1 MKKILTL
8 VLDGFGLN
16 DEAFGN
22 AIKEAKTPTLDRI
35 FEEYPSSSLFASG
48 KYLGLP
54 ENMPGNKSVGYES
67 IALGRVLKQR
77 STFAKEFTTI
87 DSLETNPSIKDAIAH
102 VKKHKSTFHL
112 IGLMSDGLINSNIK
126 DTIKIAKFLESKDID
141 VVVDFISDGVD
152 VPKKSA
158 IKYVEMH
165 EENEIKI
172 ASLCG
177 RYYAM
182 DDGKRYDRT
191 KIYYDLIRNGVGLKV
206 KELKL
211 AIKNCYIRDILDQH
225 LPPIIVMPDKNIKDN
240 DALLW
245 MNYEKDNSYQTLVSL
260 INPEEI
266 KEFSTR
272 KLTSIKPLLL
282 YPVDPKINATVLI
295 VEESDPSNSLGLY
308 LGSLG
313 LTQARI
319 ADEENYDFVT
329 FYFNGKITKKI
340 LKCNTLR
347 IDLKRKEKDYEK
359 IASVQITKE
368 VIKAMERDTDFILA
382 SLSAADDISKK
393 ESYEKT
399 IDMIEFLD
407 ECLKRIIESAEL
419 NFYTVIITSTHGN
432 VESLLDSEGNKT
444 SANTNNNVPFI
455 IMDKNLKLFD
465 GALCNIAP
473 TILDYMDIKIPES
486 MQKNRSLIKN
496 K

>member
-16 DEAFGN
+16 DEDFGN
-22 AIKEAKTPTLDRI
+22 AIKQAKTPTLDKI

-54 ENMPGNKSVGYES
+54 DDMPGNKSVGYES

-77 STFAKEFTTI
+77 STFAKEFTTT
-87 DSLETNPSIKDAIAH
+87 DSLETNPSIRDAISH

-126 DTIKIAKFLESKDID
+126 DTIRIAKFLESKDID

-152 VPKKSA
+152 VPRKSA
-158 IKYVEMH
+158 IKYVEML
-165 EENEIKI
+165 EEKDIKI

-182 DDGKRYDRT
+182 DNNKRYDRT
-191 KIYYDLIRNGVGLKV
+191 KIYYDLIRNGIGLKV

-225 LPPIIVMPDKNIKDN
+225 LPPILVMPDKNIKDN
-240 DALLW
+240 DAILW
-245 MNYEKDNSYQTLVSL
+245 MNYEGDNSYQTLVSL

-282 YPVDPKINATVLI
+282 YPVDSKIDATVLI

-319 ADEENYDFVT
+319 ADEANYDFVT
-329 FYFNGKITKKI
+329 FYFNGKVTKKI
-340 LKCNTLR
+340 LKCNTLI
-347 IDLKRKEKDYEK
+347 IDLQKKEKYYEK
-359 IASVQITKE
+359 SRSKT
-368 VIKAMERDTDFILA
+368 
-382 SLSAADDISKK
+382 LSI
-393 ESYEKT
+393 
-399 IDMIEFLD
+399 
-407 ECLKRIIESAEL
+407 
-419 NFYTVIITSTHGN
+419 NG
-432 VESLLDSEGNKT
+432 
-444 SANTNNNVPFI
+444 
-455 IMDKNLKLFD
+455 
-465 GALCNIAP
+465 
-473 TILDYMDIKIPES
+473 
-486 MQKNRSLIKN
+486 
-496 K
+496 